1 MLYNVQIKTTL
12 TGMVQVTNCSNFL
25 KHLSVFT
32 TQDDSTSCGVPK
44 QSEFLTVP
52 GSAHSSHH
60 QQREMRR
67 SSSEQAPCT
76 LPTELTEMRSKSF
89 DYGNLPSSRQGEVYS
104 SASAMKERRRGYLVR
119 QVRKYL
125 PSNCYGS
132 LTFYQY
138 RIVLTIYLNISLC
151 TLLSLH

>member
-1 MLYNVQIKTTL
+1 MEADFLQFCAMCTSWLPHWERCLAPT
-12 TGMVQVTNCSNFL
+12 MQSPFSL
-25 KHLSVFT
+25 KHLPVFT
-32 TQDDSTSCGVPK
+32 TQDDSTSCGGPK

-119 QVRKYL
+119 QVRVAL
-125 PSNCYGS
+125 Q
-132 LTFYQY
+132 LEAA
-138 RIVLTIYLNISLC
+138 V
-151 TLLSLH
+151 TLS